1 MALNMRDPSQ
11 GADTPAPAHSYPIA
25 RTFAFTVIG
34 ALIGLFLLHHLVF
47 SANVSGGLK

>member
-11 GADTPAPAHSYPIA
+11 GADSSQPAHQYPIA
-25 RTFAFTVIG
+25 RAFACVVIA
-34 ALIGLFLLHHLVF
+34 ALLGLFLLHHLVF